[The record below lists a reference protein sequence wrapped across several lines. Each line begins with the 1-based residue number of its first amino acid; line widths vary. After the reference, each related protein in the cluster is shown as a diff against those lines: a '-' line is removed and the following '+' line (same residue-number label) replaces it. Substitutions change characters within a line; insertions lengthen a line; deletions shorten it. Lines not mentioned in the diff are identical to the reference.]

1 MSLVK
6 LVLQRKVNL
15 LFYCAFWYTSIS
27 LLNNRFIL
35 LPFEKKVDGAW
46 TTWNSWGT
54 CTVTCGGGTQDR
66 TRSCTNPA
74 PQYNGAA
81 CASNGLETQA
91 CNTQVCISK

>member
-35 LPFEKKVDGAW
+35 LPFEKKLMVHGQPGHLGELALLL
-46 TTWNSWGT
+46 
-54 CTVTCGGGTQDR
+54 VVVAHKI
-66 TRSCTNPA
+66 A
-74 PQYNGAA
+74 PDHVQILPHNITEQRV
-81 CASNGLETQA
+81 L
-91 CNTQVCISK
+91 VMV